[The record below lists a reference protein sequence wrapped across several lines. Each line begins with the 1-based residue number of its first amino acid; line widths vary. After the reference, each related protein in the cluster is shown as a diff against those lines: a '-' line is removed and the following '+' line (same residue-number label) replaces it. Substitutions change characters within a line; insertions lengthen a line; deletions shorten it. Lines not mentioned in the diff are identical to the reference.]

1 MNLPLYTLFS
11 NPLVFQVPIP
21 KVCLCTQKA
30 ELRYCE
36 GFWGSTLI
44 MVSLS
49 KSGATCT
56 ARACYVRAGTA
67 GSVAV
72 GASTAK
78 NNENASLCWDP
89 HCYTATTKAAP
100 APPRLLHHLRPLQWR
115 GFKLLW
121 WPVIPT
127 QSSARKAEIEVE
139 NRVIQTNSRFLQF
152 WFLVCVHT
160 IFKKM
165 I

>member
-1 MNLPLYTLFS
+1 MNLPRYTLFS

-72 GASTAK
+72 GASTTE

-89 HCYTATTKAAP
+89 QLHRFHESSPWTTQASIPPATAP
-100 APPRLLHHLRPLQWR
+100 AEGLQIASVTSHSDS
-115 GFKLLW
+115 
-121 WPVIPT
+121 VIGKE
-127 QSSARKAEIEVE
+127 SR
-139 NRVIQTNSRFLQF
+139 NRSRESGN
-152 WFLVCVHT
+152 T
-160 IFKKM
+160 DK
-165 I
+165 